1 MTDNKDANI
10 KETNSTVTPDSGQ
23 LPTTPAAE
31 STPTAESTPA
41 AESAPAKQSVSPS
54 GSRRRPPKRLV
65 DRRSRRIGRISLL
78 TTLVVLAIVIL
89 VNIVLETVV
98 GDRLSWDLTQN
109 QLMSIG
115 EKTEELLERLEEDVH
130 ISYLGTENDLLNHS
144 TLAFVPQLLN
154 DYVNR
159 GRGHII
165 VEYVDPVAD
174 PSVISRLD
182 PQSIHQLSERQFVV
196 QNRANGRL
204 RVLSQQDLVATQLN
218 QQTLQTV
225 MTGYSAENAFSGA
238 INYVTLDIV
247 PTVYRLT
254 GHGEPPLEE
263 SFQVLG
269 GLMDANGFDVSDI
282 NLLTVEK
289 VPEDA
294 AVLLILAPPADISG
308 PEADRII
315 AWIKTGGSIMV
326 APGAFTGQ
334 DFANLN
340 RVLQEFN
347 IELTSDRVREGDSS
361 LHLPN
366 YPTYIL
372 AGAPKNDITTGSVP
386 ETLISEAAGVKILQN
401 PVEWI
406 ETSVLLKTSDMA
418 VLEEGGNPASISP
431 EGVQNLAVMS
441 DSTGYMDGTN
451 VKHSSRAVVF
461 GSSSVFDDQTFSLV
475 GYQAYNYMLTY
486 LSFDWLS
493 QGQTDVNKLVIPN
506 KQLASYK
513 IQHTGST
520 TPIYAAAIGTAVVLP
535 LLMLLLAIIVYRR
548 RKHL

>member
-1 MTDNKDANI
+1 MSEN
-10 KETNSTVTPDSGQ
+10 KETIANNRVTPDEEKV
-23 LPTTPAAE
+23 PAAPAAE
-31 STPTAESTPA
+31 TAPAEPA
-41 AESAPAKQSVSPS
+41 AENAPVT
-54 GSRRRPPKRLV
+54 GGRRRPPKRLV
-65 DRRSRRIGRISLL
+65 DRRSRRLGRISLL
-78 TTLVVLAIVIL
+78 TTLIVLAIVIL

-109 QLMSIG
+109 RLMSIG
-115 EKTEELLERLEEDVH
+115 EKTEELLGRLEEDVH
-130 ISYLGTENDLLNHS
+130 ISYLGTENDLLNHN
-144 TLAFVPQLLN
+144 TLAFVPQLLT

-159 GRGHII
+159 GGGHII

-174 PSVISRLD
+174 PTVISRLD
-182 PQSIHQLSERQFVV
+182 PQSLHQLSERQFVV
-196 QNRANGRL
+196 QNRGNGRM

-254 GHGEPPLEE
+254 GHGEPPLDEAYK
-263 SFQVLG
+263 VLG
-269 GLMDANGFDVSDI
+269 GLMDANGFDVSEV

-294 AVLLILAPPADISG
+294 AVLLILAPTSDITG
-308 PEADRII
+308 PEADRIV
-315 AWIKTGGSIMV
+315 AWIKTGGSILV

-340 RVLQEFN
+340 RVLLEFN
-347 IELTSDRVREGDSS
+347 IELSCDRVREGDSS

-372 AGAPKNDITTGSVP
+372 ATAPKNDITAGSVP

-418 VLEEGGNPASISP
+418 VLEEGGNPASLSP

-461 GSSSVFDDQTFSLV
+461 GSASVFDDQTFGVV

-506 KQLASYK
+506 KSLASYK
-513 IQHTGST
+513 IQHSGST

-535 LLMLLLAIIVYRR
+535 LLLLLLAIIVYRR